1 MFQVAPGSASVVS
14 RGDSFYWRG
23 IGTAL
28 GFGTFGLGGL
38 LIGCTLFP
46 LLQLAPIGNERRHA
60 LGRRLVQ
67 GCFRTFVALMR
78 ALGVISYEFRGA
90 ERLGRPGQLIL
101 ANHPSLIDVVFL
113 IGFSPAAGCVVKG
126 AMWRNPFTAGVV
138 RAAGY
143 VRNAPTDEMIEGAA
157 AALAGGQALIMFPE
171 GTRST
176 PGAPLQFHRGAAA
189 VALRAARFLTPVMIH
204 VEPLT
209 LTKRERWLR
218 IPPRRPHWTLEVGED
233 LPLDGFQ
240 DGRPPPQASRA
251 LNDFLLAHSRQC
263 LGEPPGHHGGA
274 AGTATPV

>member
-1 MFQVAPGSASVVS
+1 MHIVFQVLPGSAIVVS
-14 RGDSFYWRG
+14 RGDFYYWRG
-23 IGTAL
+23 VGTAL
-28 GFGTFGLGGL
+28 SFGTFGLFGL

-46 LLQLAPIGNERRHA
+46 LLQLAPIGDERRHA

-67 GCFRTFVALMR
+67 ACFRTFVALMR
-78 ALGVISYEFRGA
+78 GLRVLSYEFRGR

-113 IGFSPAAGCVVKG
+113 VGFSPAACCVVKG

-143 VRNAPTDEMIEGAA
+143 VRNAPTDEMIEGAS
-157 AALAGGQALIMFPE
+157 AALAAGQSLVMFPE

-189 VALRAARFLTPVMIH
+189 VALRAARFLTPVTIR

-209 LTKRERWLR
+209 LTKQEPWYR
-218 IPPRRPHWTLEVGED
+218 IPPRRPHFALVVGED
-233 LPLDGFQ
+233 LPLGDFQ

-251 LNDFLLAHSRQC
+251 LNEALLAHYRQC
-263 LGEPPGHHGGA
+263 L
-274 AGTATPV
+274 